1 MKKIDNHLQG
11 EKLMERILV
20 LTEEDTVASDRKIDK
35 LLNPFKRKV
44 DFMRIIQAARPC
56 ILEMNL
62 DRKTIAQLKIKVK
75 LFAVEE
81 LAL

>member
-1 MKKIDNHLQG
+1 
-11 EKLMERILV
+11 MERILV
-20 LTEEDTVASDRKIDK
+20 LMEEDTVASDRKIDK
-35 LLNPFKRKV
+35 LLNQFKRKV
-44 DFMRIIQAARPC
+44 DFMRIIQAVRPC

-81 LAL
+81 FAL